1 MYGIECG
8 LNMSKIRLLREEVY
22 RKIAAG
28 EVIERPV
35 SVVKELVENALD
47 AGADEIKISV
57 VGGGKDLIR
66 VEDTG
71 QGFAP
76 DDIETAFQRHA
87 TSKLT
92 ELADLDSLLTLGF
105 RGEALAS
112 MNEVA
117 DIELRTSNNYEGNG
131 VFCQFENGRRVLRKE
146 AVSTRG
152 TSIAVGNLF
161 RNFPVRRKFLKG
173 DPHELKLIATFLEQT
188 TLAHFSVAFELQNN
202 GKTVFTY
209 AKTSR
214 LDERIYQVFGG
225 DFLDGLQ
232 AVDFS
237 DGDYRLHG
245 FVSRVHRGVSQK
257 NRQFFF
263 VNFRPVREKTLI
275 AALNRT
281 FEPYLEKGKNPAAVL
296 LLEVSSAD
304 IDVNVH
310 PMKLEIRF
318 RDGSRVYTLVKSA
331 IEGALS
337 LSETGSGLFV
347 PAAEERG
354 AADSRWVASDSA
366 FLQNSLLPTEPGD
379 RDPFQILGQY
389 MNSYIVMEKK
399 GDLLIVDQHNARE
412 RVLFDRLKTGVLAE
426 RAPSAQTL
434 FPVILD
440 LSPSEKED
448 LSGEKIEWLHRAGFE
463 IRFLGGP
470 AVEILS
476 FPTAID
482 ERNVREAFLAV
493 VHLHGDENRLEERRL
508 AEIACK
514 SAIKV
519 NHRLTVGEMQSIV
532 RDLLAS
538 SNPHFCPHQRPI
550 FISFSLG
557 DIEKLLKRR

>member
-1 MYGIECG
+1 MP
-8 LNMSKIRLLREEVY
+8 KIRLLREEVY

-47 AGADEIKISV
+47 AGADEIKIGV

-71 QGFAP
+71 HGFDP

-92 ELADLDSLLTLGF
+92 ELSDLDSLLTLGF

-117 DIELRTSNNYEGNG
+117 DIELRTSNNSEGNG
-131 VFCQFENGRRVLRKE
+131 IFCRFENGKRVLRKE
-146 AVSTRG
+146 EVFSRG
-152 TSIAVGNLF
+152 TSIEVRNLF

-173 DPHELKLIATFLEQT
+173 DPHELKLIATFLEQMA
-188 TLAHFSVAFELQNN
+188 LAHFGVAFELQNN
-202 GKTVFTY
+202 GKTVFAY

-237 DGDYRLHG
+237 DGGYRLQG
-245 FVSRVHRGVSQK
+245 FVSRIHRGVSQK

-263 VNFRPVREKTLI
+263 VNLRPVREKTLI
-275 AALNRT
+275 ASLNRT
-281 FEPYLEKGKNPAAVL
+281 FEPYLEKGKSPAAVL
-296 LLEVSSAD
+296 LLEISSAD
-304 IDVNVH
+304 IDVNIH

-318 RDGSRVYTLVKSA
+318 RDSGRIYTLIKNS
-331 IEGALS
+331 IEGSLP
-337 LSETGSGLFV
+337 LSETGSVSFV
-347 PAAEERG
+347 PVAEARG
-354 AADSRWVASDSA
+354 SADSRWVPSDSA
-366 FLQNSLLPTEPGD
+366 FLQNSLLPVEPAD
-379 RDPFQILGQY
+379 AETFRILGQY
-389 MNSYIVMEKK
+389 RNSYIMVENG

-412 RVLFDRLKTGVLAE
+412 RVLFDRLKSGILGDHV
-426 RAPSAQTL
+426 PSAQTL
-434 FPVILD
+434 FPIVLD
-440 LSPSEKED
+440 LTPSEKED
-448 LSGEKIEWLHRAGFE
+448 LSGEKIEWLRRAGFE
-463 IRFLGGP
+463 VRSLGGP

-493 VHLHGDENRLEERRL
+493 VHLHGDENHSEEERL

-519 NHRLTVGEMQSIV
+519 NHRLTVDEMQSIV

-550 FISFSLG
+550 FALFSLG